1 MRNVSRKTRNAM
13 RRDRNANP
21 SSKMLLAREASETPT
36 KRRIREQAEQLHREL
51 KDNGATWAQC
61 VQAVKTNWIPQ
72 LKNKCRGK

>member
-21 SSKMLLAREASETPT
+21 SSKMLLARGASETPT

-72 LKNKCRGK
+72 LKNKYRGK